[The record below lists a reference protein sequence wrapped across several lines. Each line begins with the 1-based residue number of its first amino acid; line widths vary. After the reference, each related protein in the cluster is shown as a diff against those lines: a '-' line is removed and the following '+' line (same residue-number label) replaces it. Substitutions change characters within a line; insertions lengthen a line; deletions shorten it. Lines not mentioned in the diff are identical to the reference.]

1 MHDIN
6 NKDGWPE
13 KSSIWILPN
22 QKQYFFWFYIIILTV
37 AVCISTEHKFQAL
50 ENLFWY
56 PFPLGSVSKHF
67 TKNEMKKLELN
78 CTVCDLQ
85 LTIMPL
91 KQNSY
96 LMWLFD
102 KKTQYKMI
110 LRFMKSVFVAI
121 FNSDQNYNLLFMVSL
136 GRHTRSYDTFDNLS
150 ERKCA
155 SSKKESVIS
164 QYWMW

>member
-1 MHDIN
+1 MDQCMTSIT
-6 NKDGWPE
+6 KLVDLKKVQYE
-13 KSSIWILPN
+13 FYQIKSNI
-22 QKQYFFWFYIIILTV
+22 FFWFYIIILTV

-96 LMWLFD
+96 LM
-102 KKTQYKMI
+102 
-110 LRFMKSVFVAI
+110 
-121 FNSDQNYNLLFMVSL
+121 
-136 GRHTRSYDTFDNLS
+136 
-150 ERKCA
+150 
-155 SSKKESVIS
+155 
-164 QYWMW
+164 